1 MKKLLKIIGLII
13 TVIIL
18 ATALYC
24 FAINESLPKGIYG
37 KEADELAEKMMSA
50 IDKKAFDNTEI
61 LKWSFRD
68 KHHYEWKKQEGL
80 VNVSWD
86 SILVTVNLN
95 DYSKSIGA
103 SPKLIET
110 AIKFFNNDSFWLI
123 APYKVFEDGI
133 ERSIVK
139 VDGKDALLIKY
150 TSGGTTPGD
159 SYLWILDENYAPV
172 SFKMWTQIIPIG
184 GVSATWNNLITA
196 DSGIKLPTSHT
207 LSIFGYKINMGE
219 VKAYNPNADTL
230 AHNMLKAVKHE
241 AYRNTRYIDW
251 SFKGKRFY
259 KWDKKRHIVDVKWN
273 DARVLLH
280 PNELTKSTVYL
291 NDKEVSFND
300 NLVKRAL
307 RFFNNDSFW
316 LVAPHKLFEPGIYRS
331 IRMIDGKEALHV
343 KYSRGGTTPGD
354 SYVWILD
361 ENYMPTNYQMYLQ
374 KMKKIGTSV
383 SWEDWTLTESGT
395 LLPKNHIY
403 LSGKKN
409 ISHLFSFFSCL
420 PEIFSFDS

>member
-1 MKKLLKIIGLII
+1 MKKILKIIGLII

-403 LSGKKN
+403 LSGKKIN
-409 ISHLFSFFSCL
+409 MG
-420 PEIFSFDS
+420 EVKGYN

>member
-139 VDGKDALLIKY
+139 VDGNDALLIKY

-403 LSGKKN
+403 LSGKKIN
-409 ISHLFSFFSCL
+409 MG
-420 PEIFSFDS
+420 EVKGYN

>member
-1 MKKLLKIIGLII
+1 MKKFLKIIVLII
-13 TVIIL
+13 TVSTV
-18 ATALYC
+18 ATVLYC
-24 FAINESLPKGIYG
+24 FVNNESLPKGTYG
-37 KEADELAEKMMSA
+37 KEADELAEKMMSS
-50 IDKKAFDNTEI
+50 INKKAFDNTEI
-61 LKWSFRD
+61 LTWSFRG

-80 VNVSWD
+80 VNVTWD
-86 SILVTVNLN
+86 NNFVTVNLN
-95 DYSKSIGA
+95 DYSKSIGD

-123 APYKVFEDGI
+123 APYKVFDDGV

-139 VDGKDALLIKY
+139 VDDKDALLIKY

-159 SYLWILDENYAPV
+159 SYLWILDDNYTPV

-184 GVSATWNNLITA
+184 GVSATWNDLITA
-196 DSGIKLPTSHT
+196 DSGIKLPKSHT
-207 LSIFGYKINMGE
+207 LSIFGFKINMGV
-219 VKAYNPNADTL
+219 VKAFNPNADKL
-230 AHNMLKAVKHE
+230 AHNMLKAIKHE

-259 KWDKKRHIVDVKWN
+259 KWDKKRHIIDVKWN

-343 KYSRGGTTPGD
+343 KYSKGGTTPGD
-354 SYVWILD
+354 SYLWILD
-361 ENYMPTNYQMYLQ
+361 ENYLPTSYQMYLQ

-383 SWEDWTLTESGT
+383 TWEDWTLTESGT

-403 LSGKKN
+403 LSGKTINMGEVKGYN
-409 ISHLFSFFSCL
+409 
-420 PEIFSFDS
+420 

>member
-1 MKKLLKIIGLII
+1 MKKILKIIGLLI
-13 TVIIL
+13 TVTMVAII
-18 ATALYC
+18 LYC
-24 FAINESLPKGIYG
+24 FAKNESLPSGIPG
-37 KEADELAEKMMSA
+37 KEADELAEKMMLS
-50 IDKKAFDNTEI
+50 INKKAFDNTEI
-61 LKWSFRD
+61 LKWSFRG

-80 VNVSWD
+80 VNVSWENA
-86 SILVTVNLN
+86 SVTVNLN
-95 DYSKSIGA
+95 DYSKSIGE

-123 APYKVFEDGI
+123 APYKVFDQGV

-139 VDGKDALLIKY
+139 IDGKDALLVKY

-159 SYLWILDENYAPV
+159 SYLWILDENYTPV
-172 SFKMWTQIIPIG
+172 YFKMWTQIIPIG
-184 GVSATWNNLITA
+184 GISATWNDLITT
-196 DSGIKLPTSHT
+196 DSGIKLPKSHT

-219 VKAYNPNADTL
+219 VKAYNPNADIL
-230 AHNMLKAVKHE
+230 AHNILKAIKHN
-241 AYRNTRYIDW
+241 AYKNTRYIDW

-259 KWDKKRHIVDVKWN
+259 KWDKKKHIVDVKWN

-280 PNELTKSTVYL
+280 PNDLTKSTVYL
-291 NDKEVSFND
+291 NDKEVSYND

-316 LVAPHKLFEPGIYRS
+316 LVAPHKLFEPGICRS
-331 IRMIDGKEALHV
+331 IRMVDGKEALHV

-361 ENYMPTNYQMYLQ
+361 ENYLPTNYQMYVQ
-374 KMKKIGTSV
+374 KIKKLGTTV
-383 SWEDWTLTESGT
+383 TWEDWTLTESGT

-403 LSGKKN
+403 LSGKIINMGEVKGYN
-409 ISHLFSFFSCL
+409 
-420 PEIFSFDS
+420 

>member
-1 MKKLLKIIGLII
+1 MKKILKIVGLLI
-13 TVIIL
+13 TVTMVAII
-18 ATALYC
+18 LYC
-24 FAINESLPKGIYG
+24 FAKNESLPSGTPG
-37 KEADELAEKMMSA
+37 KEADELAEKMMLS
-50 IDKKAFDNTEI
+50 INKKAFDNTEI
-61 LKWSFRD
+61 LKWSFKG

-80 VNVSWD
+80 VNVSWENA
-86 SILVTVNLN
+86 SVTVNLN
-95 DYSKSIGA
+95 DYSKSIGE

-123 APYKVFEDGI
+123 APYKVFDQGV

-139 VDGKDALLIKY
+139 IDGKDALLVKY

-159 SYLWILDENYAPV
+159 SYLWILDENYTPV
-172 SFKMWTQIIPIG
+172 YFKMWTQIIPIG
-184 GVSATWNNLITA
+184 GISATWNDLITT
-196 DSGIKLPTSHT
+196 DSGIKLPKSHT

-219 VKAYNPNADTL
+219 VKAYNPNADIL
-230 AHNMLKAVKHE
+230 AHNILKAIKHN
-241 AYRNTRYIDW
+241 AYKNTRYIDW

-259 KWDKKRHIVDVKWN
+259 KWDKKKHIVDVKWN

-280 PNELTKSTVYL
+280 PNDLTKSTVYL
-291 NDKEVSFND
+291 NDKEVSYND

-331 IRMIDGKEALHV
+331 IRMVDGKEALHV

-361 ENYMPTNYQMYLQ
+361 ENYLPTNYQMYVQ
-374 KMKKIGTSV
+374 KIKKLGTTV
-383 SWEDWTLTESGT
+383 TWEDWTLTESGT

-403 LSGKKN
+403 LSGKIINMGEVKGYN
-409 ISHLFSFFSCL
+409 
-420 PEIFSFDS
+420 

>member
-1 MKKLLKIIGLII
+1 MKKILKIIGLLI
-13 TVIIL
+13 TITLVV
-18 ATALYC
+18 TVLYC
-24 FAINESLPKGIYG
+24 FVINEPLPKGTYG
-37 KEADELAEKMMSA
+37 KEADELAEKMMSS
-50 IDKKAFDNTEI
+50 INKKAFDNTEI
-61 LKWSFRD
+61 LKWSFRG

-86 SILVTVNLN
+86 NNSVIVNLD
-95 DYSKSIGA
+95 DYSKSIGDN
-103 SPKLIET
+103 PKLIET
-110 AIKFFNNDSFWLI
+110 AINFFNNDSFWLI

-184 GVSATWNNLITA
+184 GISATWNNLITA

-207 LSIFGYKINMGE
+207 LSIFGYKINIGE
-219 VKAYNPNADTL
+219 VKAYNPNADKL

-241 AYRNTRYIDW
+241 AYKNTRYIDW

-259 KWDKKRHIVDVKWN
+259 KWDKKRHIVDIKWN

-343 KYSRGGTTPGD
+343 KYSSGGTTPGD
-354 SYVWILD
+354 SYLWILD
-361 ENYMPTNYQMYLQ
+361 ENYLPTNYQMYLQ

-403 LSGKKN
+403 LSGKIINMGDVKGYN
-409 ISHLFSFFSCL
+409 
-420 PEIFSFDS
+420 

>member
-1 MKKLLKIIGLII
+1 MKKFLKIIGLLI

-18 ATALYC
+18 ATVLYC
-24 FAINESLPKGIYG
+24 FAKNESLPSGTPG
-37 KEADELAEKMMSA
+37 KEADELAKKMMSA
-50 IDKKAFDNTEI
+50 INKSAFDSTEI

-68 KHHYEWKKQEGL
+68 KHHYVWRKQEGL
-80 VNVSWD
+80 VDVSWD

-95 DYSKSIGA
+95 DYSKSIGE
-103 SPKLIET
+103 SPKLIEN
-110 AIKFFNNDSFWLI
+110 AINFFNNDSFWLV
-123 APYKVFEDGI
+123 APYKVFDDGV

-139 VDGKDALLIKY
+139 VDNKDALLIKY

-159 SYLWILDENYAPV
+159 SYLWILDENYVPV

-184 GVSATWNNLITA
+184 GVSATWNDFITSN
-196 DSGIKLPTSHT
+196 SGIKLPISHT
-207 LSIFGYKINMGE
+207 LSLFGIKIDMGE
-219 VKAYNPNADTL
+219 VKAYNPNADKL
-230 AHNMLKAVKHE
+230 AHNMLKAIKHE
-241 AYRNTRYIDW
+241 AYKNTRYIDW

-259 KWDKKRHIVDVKWN
+259 KWDKTQHIVEVKWN
-273 DARVLLH
+273 DAKVLLH
-280 PNELTKSTVYL
+280 PNDLTKSTVYL
-291 NDKEVSFND
+291 NDKEVSYND

-331 IRMIDGKEALHV
+331 IRIVDGKEALHV

-361 ENYMPTNYQMYLQ
+361 ENYLPTHYQMYLK
-374 KMKKIGTSV
+374 KMKKLGTTV
-383 SWEDWTLTESGT
+383 TWEDWTLTESGT

-403 LSGKKN
+403 LSGKIINMGDVKGYN
-409 ISHLFSFFSCL
+409 
-420 PEIFSFDS
+420 

>member
-1 MKKLLKIIGLII
+1 MKKILKIIGLLI
-13 TVIIL
+13 TVTMVAII
-18 ATALYC
+18 LYC
-24 FAINESLPKGIYG
+24 FAKNESLPSGTPG
-37 KEADELAEKMMSA
+37 KEADELAEKMMLS
-50 IDKKAFDNTEI
+50 INKKAFDNTEI
-61 LKWSFRD
+61 LKWSFRG

-80 VNVSWD
+80 VNVSWENA
-86 SILVTVNLN
+86 SVTVNLN
-95 DYSKSIGA
+95 DYSKSIGE

-123 APYKVFEDGI
+123 APYKVFDQGV

-139 VDGKDALLIKY
+139 IDGKDALLVKY

-159 SYLWILDENYAPV
+159 SYLWILDENYTPV
-172 SFKMWTQIIPIG
+172 YFKMWTQIIPIG
-184 GVSATWNNLITA
+184 GILATWNDLITT
-196 DSGIKLPTSHT
+196 DSGIKLPKSHT

-219 VKAYNPNADTL
+219 VKAYNPNADIL
-230 AHNMLKAVKHE
+230 AHNILKAVKHE

-280 PNELTKSTVYL
+280 PNDLTKSTVYL
-291 NDKEVSFND
+291 NDKEVSYND

-331 IRMIDGKEALHV
+331 IRMVDGKEALHV

-361 ENYMPTNYQMYLQ
+361 ENYLPTNYQMYVQ
-374 KMKKIGTSV
+374 KIKKLGTTV
-383 SWEDWTLTESGT
+383 TWEDWTLTESGT

-403 LSGKKN
+403 LSGKIINMGEVKGYN
-409 ISHLFSFFSCL
+409 
-420 PEIFSFDS
+420 

>member
-403 LSGKKN
+403 LNGKIINMGEVKGYN
-409 ISHLFSFFSCL
+409 
-420 PEIFSFDS
+420 

>member
-1 MKKLLKIIGLII
+1 MKKILKIIGLLI
-13 TVIIL
+13 TVTMVAII
-18 ATALYC
+18 LYC
-24 FAINESLPKGIYG
+24 FAKNESLPSGTPG
-37 KEADELAEKMMSA
+37 KEADELAEKMMLS
-50 IDKKAFDNTEI
+50 INKKAFDNTEI
-61 LKWSFRD
+61 LKWSFRG

-80 VNVSWD
+80 VNVSWENA
-86 SILVTVNLN
+86 SVTVNLN
-95 DYSKSIGA
+95 DYSKSIGE

-123 APYKVFEDGI
+123 APYKVFDQGV

-139 VDGKDALLIKY
+139 IDGKDALLVKY

-159 SYLWILDENYAPV
+159 SYLWILDENYTPV
-172 SFKMWTQIIPIG
+172 YFKMWTQIIPIG
-184 GVSATWNNLITA
+184 GILATWNDLITT
-196 DSGIKLPTSHT
+196 DSGIKLPKSHT

-219 VKAYNPNADTL
+219 VKAYNPNADIL
-230 AHNMLKAVKHE
+230 AHNILKAIKHN
-241 AYRNTRYIDW
+241 AYKNTRYIDW

-259 KWDKKRHIVDVKWN
+259 KWDKKKHIVDVKWN

-280 PNELTKSTVYL
+280 PNDLTKSTVYL
-291 NDKEVSFND
+291 NDKEVSYND

-331 IRMIDGKEALHV
+331 IRMVDGKEALHV

-361 ENYMPTNYQMYLQ
+361 ENYLPTNYQMYVQ
-374 KMKKIGTSV
+374 KIKKLGTTV
-383 SWEDWTLTESGT
+383 TWEDWTLTESGT

-403 LSGKKN
+403 LSGKIINMGEVKGYN
-409 ISHLFSFFSCL
+409 
-420 PEIFSFDS
+420 

>member
-403 LSGKKN
+403 LSGKKIN
-409 ISHLFSFFSCL
+409 MG
-420 PEIFSFDS
+420 EVKGYN

>member
-259 KWDKKRHIVDVKWN
+259 KWVKKRHIVDVKWN

-403 LSGKKN
+403 LSGKKIN
-409 ISHLFSFFSCL
+409 MG
-420 PEIFSFDS
+420 EVKGYN

>member
-1 MKKLLKIIGLII
+1 MKKILKIIGLLI
-13 TVIIL
+13 TITIL
-18 ATALYC
+18 ATVLYC
-24 FAINESLPKGIYG
+24 FAKNESLPSGTPG
-37 KEADELAEKMMSA
+37 KEADELAKKMMSA
-50 IDKKAFDNTEI
+50 INKSAFDSTEI

-68 KHHYEWKKQEGL
+68 KHHYVWRKQEGL
-80 VNVSWD
+80 VDVSWD

-103 SPKLIET
+103 SPKLIEN
-110 AIKFFNNDSFWLI
+110 AINFFNNDSFWLV
-123 APYKVFEDGI
+123 APYKVFDDGV

-139 VDGKDALLIKY
+139 VDNKDALLIKY

-159 SYLWILDENYAPV
+159 SYLWILDENYVPV

-184 GVSATWNNLITA
+184 GVSATWNDFITSG
-196 DSGIKLPTSHT
+196 SGIKLPTSHT
-207 LSIFGYKINMGE
+207 LSLFGIKIDMGE
-219 VKAYNPNADTL
+219 VKAYNPNADKL
-230 AHNMLKAVKHE
+230 AHNMLKAIKHE
-241 AYRNTRYIDW
+241 AYKNTRYIDW

-259 KWDKKRHIVDVKWN
+259 KWDKIQHIVEVKWN
-273 DARVLLH
+273 DAKVLLH
-280 PNELTKSTVYL
+280 PNDLTKSTVYL
-291 NDKEVSFND
+291 NNKEVSYND

-331 IRMIDGKEALHV
+331 IRIVDGKEALHV

-361 ENYMPTNYQMYLQ
+361 ENYLPTHYQMYLK
-374 KMKKIGTSV
+374 KMKKLGTTV
-383 SWEDWTLTESGT
+383 TWEDWTLTESGT

-403 LSGKKN
+403 LSGKIINMGDVKGYN
-409 ISHLFSFFSCL
+409 
-420 PEIFSFDS
+420 

>member
-110 AIKFFNNDSFWLI
+110 AINFFNNDSFWLI

-403 LSGKKN
+403 LSGKIINMGEVKGYN
-409 ISHLFSFFSCL
+409 
-420 PEIFSFDS
+420 

>member
-13 TVIIL
+13 TIIIL

-403 LSGKKN
+403 LNGKIINMGEVKGYN
-409 ISHLFSFFSCL
+409 
-420 PEIFSFDS
+420 

>member
-1 MKKLLKIIGLII
+1 MKKILKIIGLLI
-13 TVIIL
+13 TVTMVAII
-18 ATALYC
+18 LYC
-24 FAINESLPKGIYG
+24 FAKNESLPSGTPG
-37 KEADELAEKMMSA
+37 KEADELAEKMMLS
-50 IDKKAFDNTEI
+50 INKKAFDNTEI
-61 LKWSFRD
+61 LKWSFRG

-80 VNVSWD
+80 VNVSWENA
-86 SILVTVNLN
+86 SVTVNLN
-95 DYSKSIGA
+95 DYSKSIGE

-123 APYKVFEDGI
+123 APYKVFDQGV

-139 VDGKDALLIKY
+139 IDGKDALLVKY

-159 SYLWILDENYAPV
+159 SYLWILDENYTPV
-172 SFKMWTQIIPIG
+172 YFKMWTQIIPIG
-184 GVSATWNNLITA
+184 GISATWNDLITT
-196 DSGIKLPTSHT
+196 DSGIKLPKSHT

-219 VKAYNPNADTL
+219 VKAYNPNADIL
-230 AHNMLKAVKHE
+230 AHNILKAIKHN
-241 AYRNTRYIDW
+241 AYKNTRYIDW

-259 KWDKKRHIVDVKWN
+259 KWDKKKHIVDVKWN

-280 PNELTKSTVYL
+280 PNDLTKSTVYL
-291 NDKEVSFND
+291 NDKEVSYND

-331 IRMIDGKEALHV
+331 IRMVDGKEALHV

-361 ENYMPTNYQMYLQ
+361 ENYLPTNYQMYVQ
-374 KMKKIGTSV
+374 KIKKLGTTV
-383 SWEDWTLTESGT
+383 TWEDWTLTESGT

-403 LSGKKN
+403 LSGKIINMGEVKGYN
-409 ISHLFSFFSCL
+409 
-420 PEIFSFDS
+420 

>member
-13 TVIIL
+13 TIIIL

-403 LSGKKN
+403 LSGKKIN
-409 ISHLFSFFSCL
+409 MG
-420 PEIFSFDS
+420 EVKGYN

>member
-1 MKKLLKIIGLII
+1 MKKILKIIGLII

-259 KWDKKRHIVDVKWN
+259 KWDKKKHIIDVKWN

-403 LSGKKN
+403 LSGKKIN
-409 ISHLFSFFSCL
+409 MG
-420 PEIFSFDS
+420 EVKGYN

>member
-1 MKKLLKIIGLII
+1 MKKILKIVGLLI
-13 TVIIL
+13 TVTMVAII
-18 ATALYC
+18 LYC
-24 FAINESLPKGIYG
+24 FAKNESLPSGTPG
-37 KEADELAEKMMSA
+37 KEADELAEKMMLS
-50 IDKKAFDNTEI
+50 INKKAFDNTEI
-61 LKWSFRD
+61 LKWSFRG

-80 VNVSWD
+80 VNVSWENA
-86 SILVTVNLN
+86 SVTVNLN
-95 DYSKSIGA
+95 DYSKSIGE

-123 APYKVFEDGI
+123 APYKVFDQGV

-139 VDGKDALLIKY
+139 IDGKDALLVKY

-159 SYLWILDENYAPV
+159 SYLWILDENYTPV
-172 SFKMWTQIIPIG
+172 YFKMWTQIIPIG
-184 GVSATWNNLITA
+184 GISATWNDLITT
-196 DSGIKLPTSHT
+196 DSGIKLPKSHT

-219 VKAYNPNADTL
+219 VKAYNPNADIL
-230 AHNMLKAVKHE
+230 AHNILKAIKHN
-241 AYRNTRYIDW
+241 AYKNTRYIDW

-259 KWDKKRHIVDVKWN
+259 KWDKKKHIVDVKWN

-280 PNELTKSTVYL
+280 PNNLTKSTVYL
-291 NDKEVSFND
+291 NDKEVSYND

-331 IRMIDGKEALHV
+331 IRMVDGKEALHV

-361 ENYMPTNYQMYLQ
+361 ENYLPTNYQMYVQ
-374 KMKKIGTSV
+374 KIKKLGTTV
-383 SWEDWTLTESGT
+383 TWEDWTLTESGT

-403 LSGKKN
+403 LSGKIINMGEVKGYN
-409 ISHLFSFFSCL
+409 
-420 PEIFSFDS
+420 

>member
-1 MKKLLKIIGLII
+1 MKKILKIIGLII

-331 IRMIDGKEALHV
+331 IRLIDGKEALHV
-343 KYSRGGTTPGD
+343 KYSKGGTTPGD

-403 LSGKKN
+403 LSGKKIN
-409 ISHLFSFFSCL
+409 MG
-420 PEIFSFDS
+420 EVKGYN

>member
-1 MKKLLKIIGLII
+1 MKKILKIIGLLI
-13 TVIIL
+13 TVTMVAII
-18 ATALYC
+18 LYC
-24 FAINESLPKGIYG
+24 FAKNESLPSGTPG

-403 LSGKKN
+403 LSGKKIN
-409 ISHLFSFFSCL
+409 MG
-420 PEIFSFDS
+420 EVKGYN

>member
-1 MKKLLKIIGLII
+1 MKKILKIIGLLI
-13 TVIIL
+13 TITLVV
-18 ATALYC
+18 TVLYC
-24 FAINESLPKGIYG
+24 FTINEPLPKGTYG
-37 KEADELAEKMMSA
+37 KEADELAEKMMSS
-50 IDKKAFDNTEI
+50 INKKAFDNTEI
-61 LKWSFRD
+61 LKWSFRG

-86 SILVTVNLN
+86 NNSVIVNLD
-95 DYSKSIGA
+95 DYSKSIGDN
-103 SPKLIET
+103 PKLIET
-110 AIKFFNNDSFWLI
+110 AINFFNNDSFWLI

-159 SYLWILDENYAPV
+159 SYLWILDDNYAPV

-184 GVSATWNNLITA
+184 GISATWNNLITA

-403 LSGKKN
+403 LSGKIINMGEVKGYN
-409 ISHLFSFFSCL
+409 
-420 PEIFSFDS
+420 